1 MEKYYIMVNGEQ
13 QGPFTAKEIINK
25 GFSNDSY
32 IFNKGLGD
40 WKKISEVAGFSSF
53 EKKEVIQT
61 ISKPP
66 STQKPK
72 QKEQKATTQTN
83 KKQKIKFNRKEEE
96 YKPIRIT
103 IITLTVINLILE
115 SGYAGSIGRS
125 FNPIPVFIT
134 YWATLLFV
142 RSIYNKDRDF
152 SNKVLITIS
161 IFVGVYL
168 VKMLLVIILLK
179 LIL

>member
-1 MEKYYIMVNGEQ
+1 MLKL
-13 QGPFTAKEIINK
+13 GPFTAQEIINK

-53 EKKEVIQT
+53 EKMEVSQT
-61 ISKPP
+61 ISKPS

-72 QKEQKATTQTN
+72 QREQKATSQTN

-115 SGYAGSIGRS
+115 SGYAGSIGRP
-125 FNPIPVFIT
+125 FNPVPVFIT

-168 VKMLLVIILLK
+168 VKMLLVFILLK

>member
-13 QGPFTAKEIINK
+13 QGPFTAQEIINK

-66 STQKPK
+66 LTQKPK

-115 SGYAGSIGRS
+115 SGYAGSIGRP

-168 VKMLLVIILLK
+168 VKMLLGIILLK
-179 LIL
+179 LIF

>member
-13 QGPFTAKEIINK
+13 QGPFTAREIINK

-53 EKKEVIQT
+53 EKMEVSQT

-72 QKEQKATTQTN
+72 QREQKATSQTN

-115 SGYAGSIGRS
+115 SGYAGSIGRP
-125 FNPIPVFIT
+125 FNPVPVFIT

-168 VKMLLVIILLK
+168 VKMLLVFILLK

>member
-1 MEKYYIMVNGEQ
+1 MEKFYIMVKGEQ
-13 QGPFTAKEIINK
+13 QGPFTAQEIINK

-53 EKKEVIQT
+53 EKKEVSQT

-66 STQKPK
+66 STRKPK
-72 QKEQKATTQTN
+72 QREQKATTQTN

-115 SGYAGSIGRS
+115 SGYAGSIGRP
-125 FNPIPVFIT
+125 FNPAPVFIT

-152 SNKVLITIS
+152 SNKVLITSS
-161 IFVGVYL
+161 IFVGVYI
-168 VKMLLVIILLK
+168 VKMLLGSILLK